1 MTVGSAVRT
10 AAPELLSFPRSF
22 MRRVPAGAERGRGG
36 DAVVIESDLV
46 SLPAAAQ
53 RYLRVMGVVGRPPVQ
68 ALWMHSTG
76 WFRRS
81 PTAPSAQC
89 ETWQYNQA
97 SPITRLF
104 RIRLRVG
111 SLPMNGW
118 DTYQHGQGRMRGTVL
133 GVIPVVHGRGAT
145 FDTSEQVTW
154 LNDAVLMA
162 PSMLLTPAV
171 RWSTGSDDRSFVLDF
186 TDAGRT
192 VRAEVLLD
200 DRDRPQD
207 FRTDDRYAALP
218 GGLVRARWST
228 PVKGWTVRSGRPCPT
243 RAGAV
248 WMLPDGP
255 FRYAEL
261 TPTDLLLTP

>member
-36 DAVVIESDLV
+36 DAVVTESDLG

-68 ALWMHSTG
+68 ALWMHGTG

-145 FDTSEQVTW
+145 FDTVIANLIASVDRRPRDLRLIYRNAKYKDSLQ
-154 LNDAVLMA
+154 A
-162 PSMLLTPAV
+162 
-171 RWSTGSDDRSFVLDF
+171 TG
-186 TDAGRT
+186 
-192 VRAEVLLD
+192 RA
-200 DRDRPQD
+200 R
-207 FRTDDRYAALP
+207 
-218 GGLVRARWST
+218 LVRVHPGVRPNRAWS
-228 PVKGWTVRSGRPCPT
+228 K
-243 RAGAV
+243 AV
-248 WMLPDGP
+248 GVHV
-255 FRYAEL
+255 YALE
-261 TPTDLLLTP
+261 PA

>member
-1 MTVGSAVRT
+1 MSA
-10 AAPELLSFPRSF
+10 
-22 MRRVPAGAERGRGG
+22 
-36 DAVVIESDLV
+36 
-46 SLPAAAQ
+46 
-53 RYLRVMGVVGRPPVQ
+53 
-68 ALWMHSTG
+68 
-76 WFRRS
+76 
-81 PTAPSAQC
+81 
-89 ETWQYNQA
+89 
-97 SPITRLF
+97 
-104 RIRLRVG
+104 
-111 SLPMNGW
+111 
-118 DTYQHGQGRMRGTVL
+118 
-133 GVIPVVHGRGAT
+133 
-145 FDTSEQVTW
+145 
-154 LNDAVLMA
+154 
-162 PSMLLTPAV
+162 
-171 RWSTGSDDRSFVLDF
+171 GSDDRSFVLDF

-200 DRDRPQD
+200 GRDRPQD